1 MTGKI
6 KKIFLVLLLAGAVIS
21 GYCLWL
27 SLRPVEIVAVHHRGN
42 GFSAVLV
49 KSFPLTD
56 TGKIHWWLKN
66 QAMLKEKY
74 NTPNYSQDASFHVT
88 FWRFGEGYKEEGKY
102 ERLCFND
109 MLPPINCIDKDAVFS
124 VNNSRNLG
132 MTFETYEGYYRLK
145 ENGDIVKFTY
155 Q

>member
-6 KKIFLVLLLAGAVIS
+6 KNIFIVLLLAGAVIS

-66 QAMLKEKY
+66 RAMLKEKY
-74 NTPNYSQDASFHVT
+74 NIPNYTEDGYFTVT

-109 MLPPINCIDKDAVFS
+109 MLPPINCIDKDAVFT
-124 VNNSRNLG
+124 VRNNRHRD
-132 MTFETYEGYYRLK
+132 TIFATYDGHYRLK
-145 ENGDIVKFTY
+145 DNGNIVKFTY